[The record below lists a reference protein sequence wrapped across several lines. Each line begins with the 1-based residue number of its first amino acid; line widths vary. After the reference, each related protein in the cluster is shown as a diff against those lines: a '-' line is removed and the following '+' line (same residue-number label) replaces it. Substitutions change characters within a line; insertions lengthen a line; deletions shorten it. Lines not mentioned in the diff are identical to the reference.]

1 MNTWI
6 CLRNCVIW
14 TKIVCIFLHPC
25 VFGLMS
31 RLFSGDA
38 CLFKYLLFVSSRYAL
53 AGKHQSLG
61 FKARR
66 QTRRQYLF
74 LFIFFQHS
82 DEPTKTPC
90 TTWNRRRNIDQ
101 IKKCRQFL
109 FFFFANCLQLLFFH
123 SLTVFRS

>member
-74 LFIFFQHS
+74 FIFFQHS